1 MEQEIRKII
10 YENTRSLSIDEET
23 KKFKQRI
30 LFLLQDE
37 YKLPRNIVDIRD
49 LDFTIELLKKK
60 VLKSYVDLI
69 VELTNNK
76 DITSLMG
83 EISKFNAERIIESQ
97 LEDLGIKLKK
107 LSNIPQYEMLYG
119 QFKREYNKY
128 IDSVNEV
135 IYKNQ
140 KTIKSNLNN
149 ININIDDK
157 DYTKSTTPSI
167 TEMFGVYYDENEKCF
182 FTEVDGSKRKL
193 NDEQINK
200 NTISFQID
208 DKTKMLM
215 TKVNENNMALAIME
229 NNNIVKTI
237 SYSNNKFMFSN
248 GTNCIIHD
256 LKTDEIEI
264 KIDNEEY
271 KFNLNTIT
279 EEQIEEFVEIIGSLD
294 SNVKGYYQRTQPKLF
309 ISKNARAFK

>member
-1 MEQEIRKII
+1 MEQELRKII
-10 YENTRSLSIDEET
+10 YENTRSLSTDEET

-97 LEDLGIKLKK
+97 LEDLEMKLKR
-107 LSNIPQYEMLYG
+107 LSNIPQYEMLYR
-119 QFKREYNKY
+119 QFKTEYNKY

-135 IYKNQ
+135 IHLNQ
-140 KTIKSNLNN
+140 AKIKRDLDNAN
-149 ININIDDK
+149 IRTEDK
-157 DYTKSTTPSI
+157 DYTKSITPSI

-208 DKTKMLM
+208 DKSKMLM
-215 TKVNENNMALAIME
+215 NKVNENNMALAIME

-237 SYSNNKFMFSN
+237 SYSDNKFMFSN

-279 EEQIEEFVEIIGSLD
+279 EEQIEEFVEIISSLD